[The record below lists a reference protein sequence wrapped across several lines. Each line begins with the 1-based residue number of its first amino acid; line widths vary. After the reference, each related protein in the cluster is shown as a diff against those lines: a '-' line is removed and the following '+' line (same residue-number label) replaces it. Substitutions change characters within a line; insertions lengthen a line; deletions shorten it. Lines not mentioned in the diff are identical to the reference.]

1 MTEEDDSVTGEDD
14 SVTEEDG
21 SVPEAYASESAIATI
36 TGVGAY
42 VPRFRISAE
51 EIAGAW
57 GQFRGAGIREK
68 AVLAADEDALT
79 MAYEAGRRALDTL
92 ETNGIAVEETAVDWL
107 GFATSNPP
115 LAEEDLSVRLAAML
129 GVSERATTHTFTG
142 STRAGT
148 RALWAGIDSVWEFA
162 SDERSPL
169 ALVIA
174 SDAPRGEPDHA
185 IDHAAG
191 AGAAAFVL
199 ERVSPE
205 RNGVVRIVDRAEY
218 TSPYPGTRFRRSE
231 TTSELGVTGYERE
244 AFVESIGG
252 AVGGLEKSVDPDV
265 AAIQAPDGKLPYR
278 VASTIGV
285 ETDTIGQVATVHDL
299 GDLGAASV
307 PVTVART
314 LSNGNATEHSRDTV
328 LAVGYGSGGGAD
340 AFVLERGDGSV
351 PTNVTLESDASL
363 TYSEY
368 LRQRGV
374 VSGDPPA
381 GGGAYVS
388 VPTWRRSLPQR
399 YRLEAGRCRACD
411 TLSFPPEGVCTE
423 CGEVDGFDP
432 VELSGEGTIQ
442 ATTTIAQ
449 GGAPPEFSTYQSRV
463 GAYASV
469 IVAFVEDGDTVHVP
483 AIGTDA
489 EPEAFEIGTTVEMTI
504 RRIYTQEGV
513 TRYGFKV
520 RPR

>member
-1 MTEEDDSVTGEDD
+1 MTEENDSVTGEY
-14 SVTEEDG
+14 G
-21 SVPEAYASESAIATI
+21 SVPEANAMESAIAII

-42 VPRFRISAE
+42 VPLFRISAA
-51 EIAGAW
+51 EIAEAW

-68 AVLAADEDALT
+68 AVPAADEDALT
-79 MAYEAGRRALDTL
+79 MAYEAGRRALDAI
-92 ETNGIAVEETAVDWL
+92 EANGPAVEETAVDWL
-107 GFATSNPP
+107 GFASSNPP

-148 RALWAGIDSVWEFA
+148 RALWAGIDSVQAFD
-162 SDERSPL
+162 SSGGRSPL
-169 ALVIA
+169 ALVVA
-174 SDAPRGEPDHA
+174 SDAPRGEPDDA

-199 ERVSPE
+199 ERDSPE
-205 RNGVVRIVDRAEY
+205 RNGMVRILDRAQY
-218 TSPYPGTRFRRSE
+218 NSPYPGTRFRRGE
-231 TTSELGVTGYERE
+231 TTTELGVTGYERE
-244 AFVESIGG
+244 AFVESIEG
-252 AVGGLEKSVDPDV
+252 AVDGLEKSVDTDV

-285 ETDTIGQVATVHDL
+285 ETDAIGQMATVHDL

-307 PVTVART
+307 PVTVARA
-314 LSNGNATEHSRDTV
+314 LSDGNATDNGLGTV

-351 PTNVTLESDASL
+351 PVNVDIESEASL

-368 LRQRGV
+368 LRQRGIV
-374 VSGDPPA
+374 TGDPPA

-399 YRLEAGRCRACD
+399 YRLEAGRCRVCD
-411 TLSFPPEGVCTE
+411 TLTFPPEGICTE
-423 CGEVDGFDP
+423 CGESGGFDP

-469 IVAFVEDGDTVHVP
+469 IVTFVEDGDTVHIP

-520 RPR
+520 RPQ